1 MSVKIK
7 VIDVKNR
14 IEALGVTL
22 SSAPNSSDVY
32 VIDFA
37 IDKVTNYINN
47 QTNLSSI
54 PRESYN
60 HAVDMVVGEFLATK
74 KAMGQLDVE
83 TIDFTLVAKKV
94 QDGDTNVEF
103 ALNSDASNTPEGQF
117 NAFLAYLRHGDLNWS
132 KYRVLIW

>member
-1 MSVKIK
+1 MSVRIK
-7 VIDVKNR
+7 VVDVKNR

-22 SSAPNSSDVY
+22 SSAPTSSDDY
-32 VIDFA
+32 LIDFA
-37 IDKVTNYINN
+37 IEKVTSYINN

-117 NAFLAYLRHGDLNWS
+117 NAFLAYLRHGNLNWS